1 MCAPMWEQLFLH
13 WLGSNPSVLLLR
25 ICRIVAS
32 AMKSTSWP
40 GTRPSPSCACPSATA
55 MARSSESLRPSTSP
69 PAVSSSPKTT
79 KRCVVYSP
87 SVVPGWTF
95 GILFPWERG
104 SARVYLQFGFI
115 FPHLSCGLVGR
126 SQTFVSVFGLL
137 PAKFSDSSHLS
148 PETSCSEFRRAWR
161 ILFLGFVITLVLSWC
176 GVFGCLI
183 ILSVIFSPTHKL
195 LDLKEGISTSP
206 MLHCGST
213 LSKTKATLLF
223 NALLE
228 VILSVANKAVL
239 KRKLTMK
246 HLYSVL
252 ICYVVFMPHKHM
264 HGKGLMEILSI

>member
-1 MCAPMWEQLFLH
+1 MCVPMWEQLFLP

-55 MARSSESLRPSTSP
+55 MERSSELLRPSTSP

-115 FPHLSCGLVGR
+115 FLHLSCGLVGR
-126 SQTFVSVFGLL
+126 SQTFVSVSGLL

-161 ILFLGFVITLVLSWC
+161 ILFWIC
-176 GVFGCLI
+176 NN
-183 ILSVIFSPTHKL
+183 
-195 LDLKEGISTSP
+195 IS
-206 MLHCGST
+206 
-213 LSKTKATLLF
+213 
-223 NALLE
+223 ALLMRT
-228 VILSVANKAVL
+228 VWMFNHPFCGFQPNTQTPRFKI
-239 KRKLTMK
+239 RD
-246 HLYSVL
+246 LYITHASL
-252 ICYVVFMPHKHM
+252 WIHPF
-264 HGKGLMEILSI
+264 